1 MKIHVY
7 SVTFAEVD
15 LRELGLVQ
23 ITLLEV
29 VLVKSTPEVKTS
41 ATRKIFLKLG
51 EKERPHLGVHHS
63 LNSGSASNEVFRK
76 DGNEGL
82 SCTVCLLLVKHLE

>member
-41 ATRKIFLKLG
+41 ATGKIFLKLG
-51 EKERPHLGVHHS
+51 E
-63 LNSGSASNEVFRK
+63 
-76 DGNEGL
+76 
-82 SCTVCLLLVKHLE
+82 